1 MSTNTSPETSL
12 LIPDTEIARA
22 LEVANDVPVA
32 SLAFSILN
40 FAESELWIKLLH
52 LINDHGI
59 PQNADPETRA
69 WSVNSFRL
77 LEDTLQARKLREGL
91 INRPACIEI
100 NRKAGSVELVLS
112 LRQLYLLLQA
122 FQDRKSTRLNSSHW
136 E

>member
-1 MSTNTSPETSL
+1 MIFL
-12 LIPDTEIARA
+12 
-22 LEVANDVPVA
+22 
-32 SLAFSILN
+32 
-40 FAESELWIKLLH
+40 
-52 LINDHGI
+52 

-122 FQDRKSTRLNSSHW
+122 FHDSGVAVEAPDHQKALDRFIRAGEEPLNKSS
-136 E
+136 